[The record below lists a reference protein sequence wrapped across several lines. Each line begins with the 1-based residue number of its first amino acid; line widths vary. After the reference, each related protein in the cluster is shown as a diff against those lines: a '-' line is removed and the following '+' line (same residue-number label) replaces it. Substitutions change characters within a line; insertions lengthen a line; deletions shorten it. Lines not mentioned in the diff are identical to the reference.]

1 MPDDTPATTWL
12 PLAEAAPRLGL
23 TLDALRQRVRR
34 GQVTA
39 RRGNDKRLLVEVDL
53 RPDNDTAATELDS
66 VSDVSATGL
75 LLVEVESLT
84 AEVTA
89 LRAETA
95 SLRDELVEARVAR
108 AQAEAERDGIRAAAE
123 AEKSA
128 IAVVVGELKAQLEH
142 GRGGWWRRII
152 GR

>member
-1 MPDDTPATTWL
+1 MSDAARSRRDAATT
-12 PLAEAAPRLGL
+12 R
-23 TLDALRQRVRR
+23 
-34 GQVTA
+34 
-39 RRGNDKRLLVEVDL
+39 RLLVEVDL

-95 SLRDELVEARVAR
+95 SLRDELVEARGGAGAGR
-108 AQAEAERDGIRAAAE
+108 GRSGTGIRAAAE